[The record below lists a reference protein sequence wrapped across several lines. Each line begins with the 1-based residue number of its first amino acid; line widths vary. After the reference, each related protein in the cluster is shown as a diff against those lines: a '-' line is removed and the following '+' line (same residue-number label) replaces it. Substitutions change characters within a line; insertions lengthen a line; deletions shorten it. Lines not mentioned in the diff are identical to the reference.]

1 MLSTGL
7 CVTRHTASKRCH
19 YGHAKSVRKKK
30 NKLESSGRKRRK
42 LERLRKKLRLNN
54 VDLKKKLLKMPR
66 AVEASLL
73 PNQILRQ
80 WPKTQGLPK
89 ALKAMEVRA

>member
-7 CVTRHTASKRCH
+7 CVTRHTAFKRCH
-19 YGHAKSVRKKK
+19 YGHAKSVRT
-30 NKLESSGRKRRK
+30 KRRK
-42 LERLRKKLRLNN
+42 LKRLRKKLRRNN

-66 AVEASLL
+66 VVEASLL

-89 ALKAMEVRA
+89 VLKAMEVRA